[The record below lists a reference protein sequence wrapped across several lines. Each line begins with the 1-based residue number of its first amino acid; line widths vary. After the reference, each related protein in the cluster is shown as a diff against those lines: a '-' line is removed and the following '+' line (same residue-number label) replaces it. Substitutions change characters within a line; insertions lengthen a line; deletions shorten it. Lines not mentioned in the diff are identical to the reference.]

1 MVDAKSIGG
10 QLQDARLAQGL
21 SIESLAAS
29 TRINRS
35 YLTALEQNDYAAF
48 PARIYAVSFLR
59 QYANALGL
67 PSDDL
72 VSMFS
77 QQLADAAA
85 FPVTIHQLDPALP
98 LSSIRLA
105 AYEKIRRWVRELMAK
120 RANLVVAMGLLF
132 VGSVG
137 WWYASEPR
145 AATTPATVDT
155 AGSETPAA
163 PATGAAAPAQE
174 TARAASLAAAIPSDT
189 FDVELRAAASVWVR
203 LVLDGGPS
211 QEEILEAGGSR
222 MLRARERLQFST
234 VDAGA
239 LHLVLNGEL
248 QDALGDRQ
256 QTRFIQVERDGWRI
270 LPEGSF

>member
-72 VSMFS
+72 VSLFS

-85 FPVTIHQLDPALP
+85 FPAPIHQLDPSLP
-98 LSSIRLA
+98 ISSIRLA
-105 AYEKIRRWVRELMAK
+105 AYEKIRRWIREFTAK
-120 RANLVVAMGLLF
+120 RDNLVVAMGLLF

-145 AATTPATVDT
+145 AATTPAPVDT
-155 AGSETPAA
+155 AAAATAAA
-163 PATGAAAPAQE
+163 PIAGAAAAARE
-174 TARAASLAAAIPSDT
+174 TARAASLAAALPSDT
-189 FDVELRAAASVWVR
+189 FDVELRAVASVWVR

-211 QEEILEAGGSR
+211 QEEILKAGESR
-222 MLRARERLQFST
+222 MLRGRDRVQFST

-239 LHLVLNGEL
+239 LNLVVNGEL
-248 QDALGDRQ
+248 QDALGGRQ